1 MMYGYRCAICSG
13 VRPWYTSPE
22 RFWYTSRAAL
32 SLGGEVA
39 AYRKDGC
46 ARATVTT
53 SAPMWRATAL
63 MWRGI
68 AAGSGTRHFFGVA
81 LPLGGRFTPQGREV
95 GLVPEG
101 GCGPEP
107 VHGARRDGVPA
118 PVE

>member
-13 VRPWYTSPE
+13 VRPWYTSPD

-63 MWRGI
+63 MWRVM
-68 AAGSGTRHFFGVA
+68 AAGSHTAPRLALTR
-81 LPLGGRFTPQGREV
+81 PLGAPFTTEGREI
-95 GLVPEG
+95 
-101 GCGPEP
+101 CWSAKWF
-107 VHGARRDGVPA
+107 GA
-118 PVE
+118 